1 MKNNMKK
8 LLIVFICILT
18 LTGCG
23 SKNYLVDKNKKM
35 VTYDKT
41 GQTLP
46 TNILCKPTDKK
57 LLETYEKYES
67 QLKKPL
73 KEIPEC
79 SKYKIAIKDSNSL
92 WEGLFIRPLA
102 FLIIK
107 LGKLLNNYG
116 WSVILIGL
124 AIRVLLLPVSLKTQK
139 QAENMKKIT
148 PEMKKIEAKYAN
160 QTSNDAMMAKSQE
173 MMMLYKKYKVSPF
186 SSCLLAFIQLPL
198 FLAFLQAI
206 NRVPVIFEDSL
217 FGMRLGMT
225 PLHGLKTGNY
235 IYIAL
240 ILLIIVTTYLSLR
253 KALSNTAASDDQAR
267 SIKTTLYFSIGLI
280 VFTSFNLS
288 TAIGLYWVATNGFIV
303 IQNAIIQ
310 KMIEN
315 GKEKRDNRSH
325 KSKKKVSIKEK
336 AERRR

>member
-1 MKNNMKK
+1 MKSNLRKI
-8 LLIVFICILT
+8 LVVFICLLT

-35 VTYDKT
+35 VTYEKT

-46 TNILCKPTDKK
+46 NNILCKPTDKK
-57 LLETYEKYES
+57 LIETYEKYAS

-73 KEIPEC
+73 NKIPDC
-79 SKYKIAIKDSNSL
+79 SKFKISFKESKSI

-107 LGKLLNNYG
+107 LGKILNNYG

-139 QAENMKKIT
+139 QSENMKKIT
-148 PEMKKIEAKYAN
+148 PELKKIEKKYAN
-160 QTSNDAMMAKSQE
+160 QTTNEAMMAKSQE

-217 FGMRLGMT
+217 FGLRLGMT

-235 IYIAL
+235 LYIVL

-253 KALSNTAASDDQAR
+253 KALSSTATNDDQAR

-315 GKEKRDNRSH
+315 KPEKRDNSIY

-336 AERRR
+336 VERRR